1 MQTTSTPTHCPYCAL
16 QCGMNLSPLPQ
27 GGVEVAERA
36 DFPVNR
42 GALCGKGRTAPELL
56 SSRVRLTSPLV
67 RSEGV
72 LVPAGWDEA
81 LDRIAR
87 GLSHARA
94 EHGPDAL
101 GVFGGG
107 GLTNEKAYA
116 LGKFARVVL
125 GTSQID
131 YNGRFCMSSAA
142 AAGVKAFGLDRGL
155 PFPLED
161 IPKTGCVI
169 LVGSNL
175 AETMPPA
182 LRYFNELRENGGT
195 LIVVDPRRTRTAEQA
210 DLHLAPRPGTD
221 LALALGLLHLVVAE
235 GRTDEAYIQERTSGW
250 EGTRAAAMAHW
261 PEYVERI
268 TGVSVPQLREAARL
282 FCEPEAAMVLTAR
295 GPEQQSKGTDTVS
308 AWINLCLATGRAGRP
323 LSGYGCL
330 TGQGNGQGGREH
342 GQKAD
347 QLPGYRKLT
356 DPAARRHVAEV
367 WGVDPDS
374 LPGPGRSAYELLDA
388 LGSDVRTLLLMGSNP
403 VVSAPRAAHIE
414 ERLSSLDFLAVCDV
428 VLSETAEL
436 ADVVLPVTQWAE
448 ETGTTTNLEGRVLL
462 RRRALTPPP
471 GVRSDLEVLHE
482 LAARLGVEKGFPTDP
497 EEVFA
502 ELRRASAGGPA
513 DYSGITYRR
522 LAEENGLFW
531 PCPAVP
537 ADEDASSSDGEP
549 SRDAAGGTIAAPVS
563 DTTTENATATARPT
577 HVTAENWTT
586 PARTP
591 GTTTENATAT
601 ARPTDGTAENWTTGA
616 RTSDTTSTK
625 GTAED
630 GTGAATS
637 PTGTTEDATAGGT
650 AQARSAATAARD
662 GEGAALGLL
671 PDNPSGDAEPTDPA
685 GRPHDAAQGAPEPAV
700 VGPGPEGAHPG
711 TPRLFLDRFATEDGR
726 ARFAAVSYRGI
737 AEEPDDTYPV
747 LLTTGRVVAQYQ
759 SGAQTRRVEE
769 LNAAAPGPYVEMH
782 PRLAER
788 LGAVD
793 GDAVAVVSRRGRAV
807 APARISRAIRP
818 DTVFMPFHWPGE
830 GRANTLT
837 NPALDPTSRMP
848 EFKVC
853 AVRLERVGQEAAAG

>member
-1 MQTTSTPTHCPYCAL
+1 MQKTATPTHCPYCAL
-16 QCGMNLSPLPQ
+16 QCGMNLTPLPD
-27 GGVEVAERA
+27 GTVEVSERA

-42 GALCGKGRTAPELL
+42 GALCGKGRTAPEVLR
-56 SSRVRLTSPLV
+56 SSVRLTSPLV
-67 RSEGV
+67 RSGGE
-72 LVPAGWDEA
+72 LVPASWDEA
-81 LDRIAR
+81 LDRIAE
-87 GLSHARA
+87 GLSRTRT
-94 EHGPDAL
+94 EHGPDAC

-107 GLTNEKAYA
+107 GLTNEKAYT

-142 AAGVKAFGLDRGL
+142 AAGIKAFGLDRGL

-175 AETMPPA
+175 AETMPPS
-182 LRYFNELRENGGT
+182 LRFFNELRENGGT
-195 LIVVDPRRTRTAEQA
+195 LIVIDPRRTRTAEQA

-235 GRTDEAYIQERTSGW
+235 GRMDEEYVRRRTVGW
-250 EGTRAAAMAHW
+250 EDARAAAMAHW

-268 TGVSVPQLREAARL
+268 TGVSVPQLRETVRM
-282 FCEPEAAMVLTAR
+282 FCEPESAMVLTAR
-295 GPEQQSKGTDTVS
+295 GPEQQSKGTDTVG

-347 QLPGYRKLT
+347 QLPGYRKLD

-388 LGSDVRTLLLMGSNP
+388 LGGDIKSLLLMASNP

-414 ERLSSLDFLAVCDV
+414 ERLRSLDFLAVCDV
-428 VLSETAEL
+428 VLSETAAL

-462 RRRALTPPP
+462 RRQAITAPE
-471 GVRSDLEVLHE
+471 GVRSDLEVMHE

-497 EEVFA
+497 EEVFE

-522 LAEENGLFW
+522 LVEENGVFW
-531 PCPAVP
+531 PCPA
-537 ADEDASSSDGEP
+537 ATAETAETADGE
-549 SRDAAGGTIAAPVS
+549 
-563 DTTTENATATARPT
+563 DTALDLRPDD
-577 HVTAENWTT
+577 
-586 PARTP
+586 PARDDS
-591 GTTTENATAT
+591 A
-601 ARPTDGTAENWTTGA
+601 DG
-616 RTSDTTSTK
+616 
-625 GTAED
+625 
-630 GTGAATS
+630 
-637 PTGTTEDATAGGT
+637 
-650 AQARSAATAARD
+650 
-662 GEGAALGLL
+662 
-671 PDNPSGDAEPTDPA
+671 
-685 GRPHDAAQGAPEPAV
+685 V
-700 VGPGPEGAHPG
+700 HPG
-711 TPRLFLDRFATEDGR
+711 TPRLFHDRFATADGR
-726 ARFAAVSYRGI
+726 ARFVPVSHRAI
-737 AEEPDDTYPV
+737 AEEPDAEYPV

-759 SGAQTRRVEE
+759 SGAQTRRVDE
-769 LNAAAPGPYVEMH
+769 LNAAAPGPFVELH

-788 LGAVD
+788 LGASE
-793 GDAVAVVSRRGRAV
+793 GDPVAVVSRRGRAV
-807 APARISRAIRP
+807 APARITTSIRP

-830 GRANTLT
+830 GRANSLT

-848 EFKVC
+848 EFKAC
-853 AVRLERVGQEAAAG
+853 AVRLEAVES

>member
-1 MQTTSTPTHCPYCAL
+1 MPNSVTPTHCPYCAL
-16 QCGMNLSPLPQ
+16 QCGMNLTPAAD
-27 GGVEVAERA
+27 GTVEVSERT

-42 GALCGKGRTAPELL
+42 GALCGKGRTAPEVLR
-56 SSRVRLTSPLV
+56 SSVRLTSPLV
-67 RSEGV
+67 RSGGT
-72 LVPAGWDEA
+72 LVPASWDEA
-81 LDRIAR
+81 LDRIAE
-87 GLSHARA
+87 GLSRTRT
-94 EHGPDAL
+94 EHGPDAC

-107 GLTNEKAYA
+107 GLTNEKAYT

-142 AAGVKAFGLDRGL
+142 AAGIKAFGLDRGL

-161 IPKTGCVI
+161 IPKSGCVI

-175 AETMPPA
+175 AETMPPS
-182 LRYFNELRENGGT
+182 LRFFNELRENGGT
-195 LIVVDPRRTRTAEQA
+195 LIVIDPRRTKTAEQA

-221 LALALGLLHLVVAE
+221 LALALGMLHLIVAE
-235 GRTDEAYIQERTSGW
+235 GRVDEAYVAERTVGW
-250 EGTRAAAMAHW
+250 EDARAVAMSHW

-268 TGVSVPQLREAARL
+268 TGVSVPQLRQAVRM
-282 FCEPEAAMVLTAR
+282 FCEPEDAMVLTAR
-295 GPEQQSKGTDTVS
+295 GPEQQSKGTDTVG

-347 QLPGYRKLT
+347 QLPGYRKLD

-367 WGVDPDS
+367 WGIDPDT

-388 LGSDVRTLLLMGSNP
+388 LGTDIKSLLLMGSNP
-403 VVSAPRAAHIE
+403 VVSAPRAAHVE
-414 ERLSSLDFLAVCDV
+414 ERVKSLDFLAVCDV
-428 VLSETAEL
+428 VLSETAAL

-462 RRRALTPPP
+462 RRQAISPPE

-482 LAARLGVEKGFPTDP
+482 LADRLGVEKGFPTDP
-497 EEVFA
+497 EEVFE

-522 LAEENGLFW
+522 LAEENGVFW
-531 PCPAVP
+531 PCPAVEAVADGEAGADGDAVADGAAGADGDAGADRDAG
-537 ADEDASSSDGEP
+537 ADEK
-549 SRDAAGGTIAAPVS
+549 AGA
-563 DTTTENATATARPT
+563 DENAG
-577 HVTAENWTT
+577 E
-586 PARTP
+586 
-591 GTTTENATAT
+591 
-601 ARPTDGTAENWTTGA
+601 
-616 RTSDTTSTK
+616 
-625 GTAED
+625 
-630 GTGAATS
+630 AA
-637 PTGTTEDATAGGT
+637 
-650 AQARSAATAARD
+650 
-662 GEGAALGLL
+662 EGAAAGL
-671 PDNPSGDAEPTDPA
+671 PSADPTDPIDPA
-685 GRPHDAAQGAPEPAV
+685 EGTAPGVTASPATPDADSPGKAVSGTAPGV
-700 VGPGPEGAHPG
+700 HPG
-711 TPRLFLDRFATEDGR
+711 TPRLFLDRFATPDGR
-726 ARFAAVSYRGI
+726 ARFVAVAHRAI
-737 AEEPDDTYPV
+737 AEEPDEEYPV

-759 SGAQTRRVEE
+759 SGAQTRRVDE
-769 LNAAAPGPYVEMH
+769 LNAAAPGPFVELH

-788 LGAVD
+788 LGAAE

-807 APARISRAIRP
+807 APARITTTIRP

-848 EFKVC
+848 EFKAC
-853 AVRLERVGQEAAAG
+853 AVRLETVTP

>member
-1 MQTTSTPTHCPYCAL
+1 MQPTVTPTHCPYCAL
-16 QCGMNLSPLPQ
+16 QCGMNLAPAPD
-27 GGVEVAERA
+27 GGVEVVERT

-42 GALCGKGRTAPELL
+42 GALCGKGRTAPALL
-56 SSRVRLTSPLV
+56 SPGLRLTSPLV
-67 RSEGV
+67 RSATGE
-72 LVPAGWDEA
+72 LVEAGWDEA
-81 LDRIAR
+81 LDRIA
-87 GLSHARA
+87 GALSAART

-142 AAGVKAFGLDRGL
+142 AGGMKAFGLDRGL

-182 LRYFNELRENGGT
+182 LRYLTELRENGGT
-195 LIVVDPRRTRTAEQA
+195 LIVIDPRRTRTAEQA

-235 GRTDEAYIQERTSGW
+235 GRTDEAYIEDRTGGW
-250 EGTRAAAMAHW
+250 EAARAAAMAHW

-268 TGVSVPQLREAARL
+268 TGVSVPQLRAAVRM
-282 FCEPEAAMVLTAR
+282 FCEPEHAMVLTAR
-295 GPEQQSKGTDTVS
+295 GPEQQAKGTDTVS
-308 AWINLCLATGRAGRP
+308 AWINLCLATGRSGRP

-367 WGVDPDS
+367 WGVAPDS

-388 LGSDVRTLLLMGSNP
+388 LGQDIRTLLLMGSNP
-403 VVSAPRAAHIE
+403 VVSAPRAAHVE
-414 ERLSSLDFLAVCDV
+414 SRLRSLDFLAVCDV
-428 VLSETAEL
+428 VLSETAAL

-448 ETGTTTNLEGRVLL
+448 ETGTTTSLEGRVLL
-462 RRRALTPPP
+462 RRQALTPPD
-471 GVRSDLEVLHE
+471 GVRSDLYVMRE
-482 LAARLGVEKGFPTDP
+482 LADRLGVEKGFPTDP
-497 EEVFA
+497 REVFE

-513 DYSGITYRR
+513 DYSGITYER
-522 LAEENGLFW
+522 LAEESGVFW
-531 PCPAVP
+531 PCPAQDP
-537 ADEDASSSDGEP
+537 AD
-549 SRDAAGGTIAAPVS
+549 
-563 DTTTENATATARPT
+563 
-577 HVTAENWTT
+577 
-586 PARTP
+586 
-591 GTTTENATAT
+591 
-601 ARPTDGTAENWTTGA
+601 
-616 RTSDTTSTK
+616 
-625 GTAED
+625 
-630 GTGAATS
+630 
-637 PTGTTEDATAGGT
+637 
-650 AQARSAATAARD
+650 
-662 GEGAALGLL
+662 
-671 PDNPSGDAEPTDPA
+671 
-685 GRPHDAAQGAPEPAV
+685 
-700 VGPGPEGAHPG
+700 AHPG
-711 TPRLFLDRFATEDGR
+711 TPRLFLDRFATDDGR
-726 ARFAAVSYRGI
+726 ARFVAVSYRES
-737 AEEPDDTYPV
+737 AEEPDAEYPV

-759 SGAQTRRVEE
+759 SGAQTRRVAE
-769 LNAAAPGPYVEMH
+769 LNAAAPGPFVEMH

-788 LGAVD
+788 LGAAD

-807 APARISRAIRP
+807 APARITDGIRP
-818 DTVFMPFHWPGE
+818 DTVFMPFHWAGE

-853 AVRLERVGQEAAAG
+853 AVRLETVSGA

>member
-1 MQTTSTPTHCPYCAL
+1 MQNSATPTHCPYCAL
-16 QCGMNLSPLPQ
+16 QCGMNLTPGADGSD
-27 GGVEVAERA
+27 GVVVVTERA

-42 GALCGKGRTAPELL
+42 GALCGKGRTAPAVL
-56 SSRVRLTSPLV
+56 SSRVRLTGPLV
-67 RSEGV
+67 RRAGV
-72 LVPAGWDEA
+72 LEPASWDEA
-81 LDRIAR
+81 LDRIAE
-87 GLSHARA
+87 GLTRTRT
-94 EHGPDAL
+94 EHGPDAC

-142 AAGVKAFGLDRGL
+142 AAGMKAFGLDRGL

-161 IPKTGCVI
+161 IPKTGCVV

-182 LRYFNELRENGGT
+182 LRYLTELKENGGK
-195 LIVVDPRRTRTAEQA
+195 LIVIDPRRTRTAEQA
-210 DLHLAPRPGTD
+210 DLHLSPRPGSD
-221 LALALGLLHLVVAE
+221 LALALGLLHLIVAE
-235 GRTDEAYIQERTSGW
+235 GRTDEEYIRERTSGW
-250 EGTRAAAMAHW
+250 EEARAAAMAHW

-268 TGVSVPQLREAARL
+268 TGVSVPELREAVRL
-282 FCEPEAAMVLTAR
+282 FCEPEHAMVLTAR
-295 GPEQQSKGTDTVS
+295 GPEQQSKGTDTVG
-308 AWINLCLATGRAGRP
+308 AWINLTLATGRAGRP

-347 QLPGYRKLT
+347 QLPGYRKLV
-356 DPAARRHVAEV
+356 DPEARRHVAEV

-388 LGSDVRTLLLMGSNP
+388 LGGDIKSLLLMGSNP

-414 ERLSSLDFLAVCDV
+414 ERIKSLDFLAVCDV
-428 VLSETAEL
+428 VLSETAAL

-462 RRRALTPPP
+462 RRQAITPPG
-471 GVRSDLEVLHE
+471 GVRSDLEVMHE
-482 LAARLGVEKGFPTDP
+482 LADRLGVEKGFSTDP
-497 EEVFA
+497 EEVFE

-522 LAEENGLFW
+522 LAEENGVFW
-531 PCPAVP
+531 PCPAP
-537 ADEDASSSDGEP
+537 A
-549 SRDAAGGTIAAPVS
+549 
-563 DTTTENATATARPT
+563 
-577 HVTAENWTT
+577 TT
-586 PARTP
+586 PATDVHP
-591 GTTTENATAT
+591 VPPTE
-601 ARPTDGTAENWTTGA
+601 
-616 RTSDTTSTK
+616 
-625 GTAED
+625 
-630 GTGAATS
+630 
-637 PTGTTEDATAGGT
+637 
-650 AQARSAATAARD
+650 
-662 GEGAALGLL
+662 
-671 PDNPSGDAEPTDPA
+671 
-685 GRPHDAAQGAPEPAV
+685 
-700 VGPGPEGAHPG
+700 AHPG

-726 ARFAAVSYRGI
+726 ARFVPVTHRAA
-737 AEEPDDTYPV
+737 AEEPDAEYPV

-759 SGAQTRRVEE
+759 SGAQTRRVDE
-769 LNAAAPGPYVEMH
+769 LNAAAPGPFVELH

-788 LGAVD
+788 LGAAE
-793 GDAVAVVSRRGRAV
+793 GDPLAVVSRRGRAV
-807 APARISRAIRP
+807 APARITTAIRP

-848 EFKVC
+848 EFKTC
-853 AVRLERVGQEAAAG
+853 AVRVEALGK